1 MAANAM
7 AVAGIKVGGITDVI
21 CTFFSAKDGQERVW
35 EVRLRL
41 GGFFKGG
48 GTNRCGYTK
57 KKLQYPVRVSK
68 CDPKMAKYLL
78 EQYGGADGELAA
90 ALRYLNQRY
99 TIPDK
104 VIGLLNDIGTEE
116 FAHLEMIATMVYKLT
131 KDATVEQ
138 LKAAGLG
145 EHYAAHDKALFYT
158 NASGVPFTAAYIQ
171 AKGDPLADLYEDIAA
186 EEKARATYQ
195 WLIDMTDDVDLQD
208 SLKFLREREIIHATR
223 FREAVEIIKDDRTQ
237 KRVF

>member
-1 MAANAM
+1 MW
-7 AVAGIKVGGITDVI
+7 IYD
-21 CTFFSAKDGQERVW
+21 
-35 EVRLRL
+35 
-41 GGFFKGG
+41 
-48 GTNRCGYTK
+48 

-68 CDPKMAKYLL
+68 CDPRMAKFLT

-104 VIGLLNDIGTEE
+104 LIGLLNDIGTEE
-116 FAHLEMIATMVYKLT
+116 LAHLEMIATMVYKLT
-131 KDATVEQ
+131 KDASPEQ

-145 EHYAAHDKALFYT
+145 DHYASHDRALFYQ
-158 NASGVPFTAAYIQ
+158 NASGVPWTAAYI
-171 AKGDPLADLYEDIAA
+171 ASKGDPIADLYEDIAA

-208 SLKFLREREIIHATR
+208 SLKYLRQREIVHSLR
-223 FREAVEIIKDDRTQ
+223 FREAVEILKADREAQ
-237 KRVF
+237 KVF

>member
-1 MAANAM
+1 MW
-7 AVAGIKVGGITDVI
+7 VY
-21 CTFFSAKDGQERVW
+21 E
-35 EVRLRL
+35 
-41 GGFFKGG
+41 
-48 GTNRCGYTK
+48 

-68 CDPKMAKYLL
+68 CDPLMAKFLL

-104 VIGLLNDIGTEE
+104 VVGLLTDIGTEE

-131 KDATVEQ
+131 KDATPEQ
-138 LKAAGLG
+138 MRAVGLG
-145 EHYAAHDKALFYT
+145 DHYAAHDNALFYQ
-158 NASGVPFTAAYIQ
+158 NASGVPWTAAYIQ
-171 AKGDPLADLYEDIAA
+171 AKGDPIADLYEDIAA

-208 SLKFLREREIIHATR
+208 SLKYLREREIVHSLR
-223 FREAVEIIKDDRTQ
+223 FREAVEILKEKQDRQ
-237 KRVF
+237 VYF